1 MWKGTLAVVAGLV
14 VWIAIVTIAGPILRV
29 TWAAYVAAAPTM
41 HFTLAMKITRLAIGA
56 VATIAAGWTAA
67 AIARSVTPAVIAG
80 AVLLVGFVPQHVMIW
95 SKFPIWYH
103 LTFLLTLIPLAWLG
117 ARIVLSDSERR
128 ARRA

>member
-1 MWKGTLAVVAGLV
+1 
-14 VWIAIVTIAGPILRV
+14 
-29 TWAAYVAAAPTM
+29 M